1 MYISLKK
8 SKYIYNVEFGS
19 KPILP
24 VFFLNTETAKT
35 VEIKNLLDQILE
47 SVFYSKSVN
56 KASKMSQNASGIL
69 NLLKNVLEKVNKEG
83 TSSLLN
89 TISKKLLSLVNLIK
103 YYASG
108 EYRDIE
114 TKNLVLILAALI
126 YLVSPIDFIPD
137 FIPVLGFADDIALLT
152 FVYNAMKEEI
162 DKFELYLINKDLNK

>member
-1 MYISLKK
+1 
-8 SKYIYNVEFGS
+8 VG
-19 KPILP
+19 
-24 VFFLNTETAKT
+24 
-35 VEIKNLLDQILE
+35 IKDLLDQILN
-47 SVFYSKSVN
+47 SVFYTKSVS
-56 KASKMSQNASGIL
+56 KASKMSGNATGIL

-89 TISKKLLSLVNLIK
+89 TVSKKILLLANLIK
-103 YYASG
+103 CYASG

-152 FVYNAMKEEI
+152 FVYNAMSEEI
-162 DKFELYLINKDLNK
+162 DKFELWALNKDLNK